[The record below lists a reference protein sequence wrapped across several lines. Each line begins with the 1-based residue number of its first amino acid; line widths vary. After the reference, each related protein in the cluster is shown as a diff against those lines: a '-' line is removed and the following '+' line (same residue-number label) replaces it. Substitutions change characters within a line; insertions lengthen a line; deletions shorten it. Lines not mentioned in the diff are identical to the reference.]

1 MSSKYCWAQ
10 KKRLPPRLVRNM
22 DDLRHCY
29 AEECPEKDEE
39 VHSMVQAEPSQGTPM
54 SHAHHVAA
62 EASTTTEADSTPSR
76 LPGVQGGGPAQ
87 AKEMQSIAQRLQ
99 SIAQQGYEA
108 SQGTPKSHGAGE
120 DSTPSPIPSTQ
131 GGGPVPTQS
140 FFGITVRDL
149 TQAFGETTVSNDALE
164 QWLQNRAPEDET
176 AFQALLHPNEM
187 CIGMGDKDVHNTMVA
202 WLKEIHA
209 DSRDHLE
216 LAKDLSLASIR
227 LFVPTPFRLAIT
239 TVAKREGWNA
249 EALLACIVSNCGW
262 LEAPGTRLKVE
273 PNETWSRA
281 PITQVMLAGDPSM
294 RKSSLKQ
301 FVSEDLLAS
310 PDVPSEVRSRNCI
323 NGEATI
329 KGMRSSMHSFGRAGL
344 VSDEI
349 STTYCTDKKQGGASV
364 HFVDTNKLCTWLNGE
379 PDSVA
384 TGEDCHCN
392 SFHCCANRCCDSHSC
407 DNHCCDAQ
415 NPVTQ
420 KYRLLNFLSIYLYH
434 VIAFH
439 TSIFEQTRKSN
450 KEK

>member
-1 MSSKYCWAQ
+1 MSTTVLLRFSLLPSFHSTCRLPGNVAMIGQDNSMSSKYCWID
-10 KKRLPPRLVRNM
+10 KKRLPPRVGSNM
-22 DDLRHCY
+22 EEIRHRY
-29 AEECPEKDEE
+29 AEDRPQEAQEIRSTLPAET
-39 VHSMVQAEPSQGTPM
+39 SQATP
-54 SHAHHVAA
+54 HTNA
-62 EASTTTEADSTPSR
+62 EDIVGESNSNTEADSTPSR
-76 LPGVQGGGPAQ
+76 LLRVQEDAADHGLSSSSMKP
-87 AKEMQSIAQRLQ
+87 LQ
-99 SIAQQGYEA
+99 SIAQPGYEA
-108 SQGTPKSHGAGE
+108 SQGTPQSHGAGD

-131 GGGPVPTQS
+131 GGGPIPTQC

-149 TQAFGETTVSNDALE
+149 TQAFGDTTVSNDPLE
-164 QWLQNRAPEDET
+164 QWLQKPGPEDET
-176 AFQALLHPNEM
+176 AFQALLHPTEM

-209 DSRDHLE
+209 DTRDHLE

-249 EALLACIVSNCGW
+249 EALLACIVSNSGW
-262 LEAPGTRLKVE
+262 LEAPGTRLKIE
-273 PNETWSRA
+273 PSETWSRA

-310 PDVPSEVRSRNCI
+310 PDVPSEVRNRNCI

-349 STTYCTDKKQGGASV
+349 STTYCTDKRQGGASV

-379 PDSVA
+379 PDTVA
-384 TGEDCHCN
+384 TGEDCH
-392 SFHCCANRCCDSHSC
+392 
-407 DNHCCDAQ
+407 
-415 NPVTQ
+415 
-420 KYRLLNFLSIYLYH
+420 
-434 VIAFH
+434 
-439 TSIFEQTRKSN
+439 
-450 KEK
+450 